1 MQTMPKREILD
12 DPDRSLLNKESEVIS
27 HWFTKINSN

>member
-27 HWFTKINSN
+27 HCFTKINSN

>member
-1 MQTMPKREILD
+1 MQPMPKREILD

-27 HWFTKINSN
+27 HCFNKINSN